1 MTQNKPN
8 PDNRA
13 DNAEKLKEMVQNTIG
28 NMEAA
33 EETMAFADGKDKKA
47 IEEKN
52 KRRQDSI
59 DAMRNEIKDESRQ

>member
-1 MTQNKPN
+1 MTHNKPN

>member
-1 MTQNKPN
+1 MKQSTPN
-8 PDNRA
+8 PDNRT
-13 DNAEKLKEMVQNTIG
+13 DNADKLKEMVQNTIG

-59 DAMRNEIKDESRQ
+59 DAMRNEIKDESRE